1 MIHVHETVSISR
13 SVDQIGECVEVL
25 HARGEFNMF
34 VELGVYFDDFQIVA
48 VSFIAE
54 FSFWFCCFVF
64 YVKQSL
70 KIKFVVYYVMTKM
83 GAHE

>member
-1 MIHVHETVSISR
+1 MIHVHGTVSISPCL
-13 SVDQIGECVEVL
+13 DQIGECVEVL
-25 HARGEFNMF
+25 HARGEFNTF

-64 YVKQSL
+64 YVKQLL
-70 KIKFVVYYVMTKM
+70 KVKFVVYYVMIKM
-83 GAHE
+83 CANE